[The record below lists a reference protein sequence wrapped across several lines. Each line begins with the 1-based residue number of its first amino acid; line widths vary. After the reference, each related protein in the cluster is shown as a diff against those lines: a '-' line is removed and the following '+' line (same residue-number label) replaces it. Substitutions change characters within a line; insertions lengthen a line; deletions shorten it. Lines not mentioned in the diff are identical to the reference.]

1 MNHPRSSSLE
11 PGAAGFDR
19 ITPELFLPAL
29 EEALA
34 CRLTGLASALPSY
47 INRVYEIEA
56 VTGERLVVKFYRP
69 GRWTPEAILEE
80 HEFLWDCDGEEIPVV
95 PPYELENGSTLGL
108 VDGVA
113 FAVFP
118 RMRGREIELE
128 QDETL
133 ARVGSLLGRIHA
145 CGERRDAPHRLRMT
159 PASFAEAAM
168 HRIFDRGVVDPS
180 CEQELI
186 DLCDAI
192 LDLAEAVYPPDDS
205 MIRIHGDFHR
215 ANVLDRPG
223 SGLMAIDFDDMVTG
237 PPVQDLW
244 LLLPGTPAESKRELD
259 VILAAYE
266 VFRPFD
272 RASLRLVES
281 LRAMRMMHFLS
292 WCAVQSGDA
301 GFRKQ
306 YPDWGTREFWRR
318 ETADFRIQL
327 ENIRRALDGKDY
339 SWNR

>member
-1 MNHPRSSSLE
+1 M
-11 PGAAGFDR
+11 
-19 ITPELFLPAL
+19 
-29 EEALA
+29 
-34 CRLTGLASALPSY
+34 
-47 INRVYEIEA
+47 
-56 VTGERLVVKFYRP
+56 
-69 GRWTPEAILEE
+69 
-80 HEFLWDCDGEEIPVV
+80 
-95 PPYELENGSTLGL
+95 
-108 VDGVA
+108 
-113 FAVFP
+113 
-118 RMRGREIELE
+118 
-128 QDETL
+128 
-133 ARVGSLLGRIHA
+133 
-145 CGERRDAPHRLRMT
+145 
-159 PASFAEAAM
+159 
-168 HRIFDRGVVDPS
+168 
-180 CEQELI
+180 I

-192 LDLAEAVYPPDDS
+192 LDLAEAVYPPDDA

-223 SGLMAIDFDDMVTG
+223 TGLMAIDFDDMVAG

-244 LLLPGTPAESKRELD
+244 LLLPGTLSESKRELD

-272 RASLRLVES
+272 RASLRLVEP

-301 GFRKQ
+301 GFRRQ

>member
-1 MNHPRSSSLE
+1 MDLPRGSRTA
-11 PGAAGFDR
+11 GAAAFDR
-19 ITPELFLPAL
+19 ITPEFFLPAL
-29 EEALA
+29 EDALA

-56 VTGERLVVKFYRP
+56 ATGERLVVKFYRP
-69 GRWTPEAILEE
+69 GRWTREAILEE

-95 PPYELENGSTLGL
+95 PPYELETNSTLGEL
-108 VDGVA
+108 DGVF
-113 FAVFP
+113 FAIFP

-133 ARVGSLLGRIHA
+133 ERVGSLLGRIHA

-168 HRIFDRGVVDPS
+168 HRIFDRGAVDPS

-192 LDLAEAVYPPDDS
+192 LDLAEAVYPPGDA

-223 SGLMAIDFDDMVTG
+223 IGLMAIDFDDMVTG

-244 LLLPGTPAESKRELD
+244 LLLPGTLSESKRELD

-272 RASLRLVES
+272 RASLRLVEP

-301 GFRKQ
+301 GFRRQ

-339 SWNR
+339 SWTR

>member
-1 MNHPRSSSLE
+1 MKHQRGSRND
-11 PGAAGFDR
+11 GAAGFDR
-19 ITPELFLPAL
+19 ITPEFFLPAL
-29 EEALA
+29 EDALA

-69 GRWTPEAILEE
+69 GRWSPEAILEE
-80 HEFLWDCDGEEIPVV
+80 HDFLWDCDGEEIPVV
-95 PPYELENGSTLGL
+95 PPYELENGSTLGEFE
-108 VDGVA
+108 GVC

-118 RMRGREIELE
+118 RMRGREVELE

-133 ARVGSLLGRIHA
+133 SRVGALLGRIHA
-145 CGERRDAPHRLRMT
+145 CGERRDALHRLRMT

-168 HRIFDRGVVDPS
+168 HRIFDRGLVEPS
-180 CEQELI
+180 CEPELI
-186 DLCDAI
+186 GLCDAI
-192 LDLAEAVYPPDDS
+192 LDLAEAVYPPDDA

-223 SGLMAIDFDDMVTG
+223 TGLMAIDFDDMVAG

-244 LLLPGTPAESKRELD
+244 LLLPGSPAESRHELD

-272 RASLRLVES
+272 RASLRLIEP

-292 WCAVQSGDA
+292 WCAVQADDA
-301 GFRKQ
+301 GFRAQ
-306 YPDWGTREFWRR
+306 YPDWGSREFWRR
-318 ETADFRIQL
+318 EVADFRIQL
-327 ENIRRALDGKDY
+327 ENIQRALEGKDLL
-339 SWNR
+339 WEH

>member
-1 MNHPRSSSLE
+1 MNSDSGK
-11 PGAAGFDR
+11 PGATAAVFDPV
-19 ITPELFLPAL
+19 TPEHFLPVL
-29 EEALA
+29 EDALA

-56 VTGERLVVKFYRP
+56 STGERLVAKFYRP
-69 GRWTPEAILEE
+69 GRWTRDAILEE
-80 HEFLWDCDGEEIPVV
+80 HDFLWECADDEIPVAA
-95 PPYELENGSTLGL
+95 PYELESGSTLGDF
-108 VDGVA
+108 DGVP

-133 ARVGSLLGRIHA
+133 SRVGSLLGRIHA
-145 CGERRDAPHRLRMT
+145 CGARGDAPNRLRMT
-159 PASFAEAAM
+159 PESFAEAAM
-168 HRIFDRGVVDPS
+168 RRIFERNVVAPS

-186 DLCDAI
+186 DLCDEI
-192 LDLAEAVYPPDDS
+192 LDLAEAVYPPDDAL
-205 MIRIHGDFHR
+205 IRIHGDFHR

-223 SGLMAIDFDDMVTG
+223 TGLMAIDFDDMVTG

-244 LLLPGTPAESKRELD
+244 LLLPGTLSESKRELD

-272 RASLRLVES
+272 RASLRLVEP

-301 GFRKQ
+301 GFRRQ

-318 ETADFRIQL
+318 ETADFRIQH